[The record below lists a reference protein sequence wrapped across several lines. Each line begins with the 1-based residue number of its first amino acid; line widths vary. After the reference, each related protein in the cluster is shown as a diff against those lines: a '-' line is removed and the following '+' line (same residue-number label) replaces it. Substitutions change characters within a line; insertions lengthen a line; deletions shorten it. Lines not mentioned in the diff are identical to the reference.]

1 VGAGGAILLTGE
13 HGFEQRMNL
22 QAEGVGFLGLKV
34 NMLVHHHSFIPKQRA
49 KKAVKSAA
57 RKKTRTRT

>member
-1 VGAGGAILLTGE
+1 M
-13 HGFEQRMNL
+13 HL

-34 NMLVHHHSFIPKQRA
+34 NMLVHHHSFIPKQSAQKAA

-57 RKKTRTRT
+57 RKKTRPRI